1 MSRTKPFEQDFERKE
16 RPESLKMQI
25 TNKFEVSIYDKEKR
39 KNTVIEM
46 EEFNKQKMNFI
57 FLERSFF
64 LYAYDNK
71 TETEWRSGEYLRTSD
86 QIRIYKNGKKDYA
99 GTKAAAARYI
109 DDNTL
114 FTGVYIYALSIKSKT
129 IVQIEL
135 TASGRR
141 SFTKFVEKEYNQ
153 NPSACDFTIAG
164 FRKHTEDEKKK
175 GVVEFVPNFIPYK
188 GKEKD
193 IELAEKLCEEKID
206 TFFDLTES
214 NKNENGVEGV
224 PVVSRD
230 DLPI

>member
-1 MSRTKPFEQDFERKE
+1 
-16 RPESLKMQI
+16 
-25 TNKFEVSIYDKEKR
+25 
-39 KNTVIEM
+39 
-46 EEFNKQKMNFI
+46 
-57 FLERSFF
+57 
-64 LYAYDNK
+64 
-71 TETEWRSGEYLRTSD
+71 
-86 QIRIYKNGKKDYA
+86 
-99 GTKAAAARYI
+99 
-109 DDNTL
+109 
-114 FTGVYIYALSIKSKT
+114 
-129 IVQIEL
+129 
-135 TASGRR
+135 
-141 SFTKFVEKEYNQ
+141 VEKEYNQ